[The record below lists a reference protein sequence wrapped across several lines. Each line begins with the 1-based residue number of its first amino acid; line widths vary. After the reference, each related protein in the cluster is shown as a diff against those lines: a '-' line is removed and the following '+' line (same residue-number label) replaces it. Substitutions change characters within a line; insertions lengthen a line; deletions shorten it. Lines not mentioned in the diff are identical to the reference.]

1 MLKIVSG
8 KFGGLYIDAP
18 EGRGTRPTTNRVRES
33 VFSSLCSNYS
43 EDLSLDGA
51 NVLDLFAGSGA
62 LGLEALSRGAA
73 HCTFCEMNARAMS
86 IVKKN
91 AKAVRAEATTASFVK
106 GDSTS
111 ASLRDVLKQHA
122 PFDVVF
128 LDPPYAFE
136 PVSVLNIVE
145 NLIAD
150 GLISKGALLYYEH
163 ASGANV
169 TCFDEC
175 FEKLYDK
182 KFSEVGSSIYGVAG

>member
-8 KFGGLYIDAP
+8 KFGGLFIDAP

-43 EDLSLDGA
+43 DELTLEGA

-73 HCTFCEMNARAMS
+73 HCTFCEMNSRAMS

-91 AKAVRAEATTASFVK
+91 VKTLKAEPGSVAFLK

-111 ASLRDVLKQHA
+111 ATLTSGLKEHA
-122 PFDVVF
+122 PFDILL

-136 PVSVLNIVE
+136 SATVLDIVS
-145 NLIAD
+145 NLIKERLVCD
-150 GLISKGALLYYEH
+150 GVLIYYEH
-163 ASGANV
+163 SSDSDVG
-169 TCFDEC
+169 CFDER

-182 KFSEVGSSIYGVAG
+182 KFSEVGSSIYRVAG